1 MRKNRAQRTLPWG
14 TPYKLFSSLKQMPF
28 IFSHCG
34 IDFPLPIMLGQSL
47 FWITLFSLN
56 PDVPVLV
63 RPMLEKVSLFL

>member
-1 MRKNRAQRTLPWG
+1 MFKQFH
-14 TPYKLFSSLKQMPF
+14 KL

-34 IDFPLPIMLGQSL
+34 IDFPLPVMLGHFP
-47 FWITLFSLN
+47 FWITLFSLD